1 VRDILLTVIFLV
13 AIPYVLAKPHR
24 GIYLWSWLSY
34 MNPHR
39 LTYGFAF
46 SFPFAQVTA
55 IVTALG
61 MLISKEKPRIIVT
74 PLMVI
79 WVMFLLWMLITTVFA
94 LESDL
99 AQTQLV
105 KVLKIQIM
113 TFLTIFLIDSED
125 RLRTLIWV
133 IVASIGFYAV
143 KGGAF
148 TILTGGEHLVWGP
161 PGTFIQDNN
170 ELALSTLMVL
180 PLCNYLRVT
189 TSNRWVKGLLILAM
203 ILMVFSV
210 LGSRSR
216 GCFLAGMVGAAYL
229 WSKSHSKVWM
239 AVGILLVLGSL
250 FAFAPEK
257 WFDRMSTIQT
267 YEEDASAMSRIN
279 VWKFAVSMAN
289 DRVTGGGLDPYSPTT
304 FSKYAEDASVV
315 RSAHSIYFGML
326 AEHGWVGLIMYVA
339 ILLGALFKLRKV
351 GRQFES
357 EDAEYEKSVVNLAFM
372 LETSLLIFM
381 VGGAFYSL
389 AYFDLSWHVIA
400 AAVILGALSADGPEK
415 SSAENDSGATEEPY
429 TPQTSP
435 R

>member
-1 VRDILLTVIFLV
+1 VRDILLTVIFIFAV
-13 AIPYVLAKPHR
+13 PYVLAKPHR

-55 IVTALG
+55 IATALG
-61 MLISKEKPRIIVT
+61 LLFSKERPKFIVT

-79 WVMFLLWMLITTVFA
+79 WAIFLLWILVTTFFA

-99 AQTQLV
+99 AYIKLS
-105 KVLKIQIM
+105 KVMKIQVM
-113 TFLTIFLIDSED
+113 TFLTIFLINSED

-133 IVASIGFYAV
+133 IVGSIGFYAI

-148 TILTGGEHLVWGP
+148 TILTGGAYLVWGP
-161 PGTFIQDNN
+161 PGTFIEDNN
-170 ELALSTLMVL
+170 ELALAILMVL

-189 TSNRWVKGLLILAM
+189 TSNHWVKSLLTLAM

-216 GCFLAGMVGAAYL
+216 GCFLAGIVGAVYM
-229 WSKSHSKVWM
+229 WMKSNRKFWM
-239 AVGILLVLGSL
+239 AVGILLVLGTV

-267 YEEDASAMSRIN
+267 YEEDGSAMSRIN
-279 VWKFAVSMAN
+279 VWKFSIRMAN
-289 DRVTGGGLDPYSPTT
+289 DRFTGGGLDPISPTT
-304 FSKYAEDASVV
+304 FSRYADDASVV
-315 RSAHSIYFGML
+315 RSPHSIYFGIL
-326 AEHGWVGLIMYVA
+326 AEHGWMGLIMYLA
-339 ILLGALFKLRKV
+339 IFLAAISKAKTI

-357 EDAEYEKSVVNLAFM
+357 EDSEHEKSVRNLALM
-372 LETSLLIFM
+372 LETSLVIFM

-389 AYFDLSWHVIA
+389 AYFDLSWHLIA
-400 AAVILGALSADGPEK
+400 AVVILGALTPSVSDT
-415 SSAENDSGATEEPY
+415 SSAKAVAEPAERPY
-429 TPQTSP
+429 TPETSA